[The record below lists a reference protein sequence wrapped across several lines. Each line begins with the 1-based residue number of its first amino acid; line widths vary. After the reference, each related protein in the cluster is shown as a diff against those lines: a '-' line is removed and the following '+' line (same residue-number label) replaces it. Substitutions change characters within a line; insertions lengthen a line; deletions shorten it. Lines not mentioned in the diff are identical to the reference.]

1 MKIVH
6 QKVSAVGDTADAS
19 LIQPSDW
26 NEPHY
31 LGHRSFVVL
40 GVVRFAVEGS
50 TLTELSAG
58 NAGGL
63 YVTGIVR
70 QATGQYKIFVNFAQ
84 AVDDLAGPGMRIDV
98 APTVSMIKD
107 GTIVVRHYWSVGAD
121 HVLFELTDAAGN
133 PINPASRIEIYV
145 TMIGVVNY
153 A

>member
-6 QKVSAVGDTADAS
+6 QKVSAVADTADAA

-26 NEPHY
+26 NDPHY
-31 LGHRSFVVL
+31 LAHRSFVVL

-50 TLTELSAG
+50 TLTEMTAG
-58 NAGGL
+58 NAGGM
-63 YVTGIVR
+63 YVTGIIR
-70 QATGQYKIFVNFAQ
+70 QATGQYKIFVNFTQ
-84 AVDDLAGPGMRIDV
+84 AVADLAGPGMRIDV

-107 GTIVVRHYWSVGAD
+107 GTLAVRHTFTVNAD
-121 HVLFELTDAAGN
+121 HVLMELTDTSYN
-133 PINPASRIEIYV
+133 LINPASRIEIYV